1 MKSSLVILLLLL
13 GLTFTYA
20 MPGDTVTVIGVG
32 DIMMG
37 TLYPE
42 AELPTDS
49 GAHLMEEV
57 DSILQ
62 SADVTMGNLE
72 GVLLN
77 KGGTAKTCKDST
89 VCYVFRS
96 PEGYVKNLVKAGF
109 DVMSIANNH
118 AGDFGDLGR
127 QSTMRALDGAGLLY
141 AGQLPNPSIVFIKDS
156 ITYGFAAFSP
166 NSNCVSVN
174 DTAAA
179 AAIIRALDSVADIVI
194 VSFHGGAEG
203 NTFQRVPKKHEM
215 FHGEDRGD
223 VHAFAHTLVDA
234 GADIIIGS
242 GPHVSRA
249 VELYNN
255 RFIAYSAGNFC
266 TYGGINVRG
275 VNGLAPIFKVST
287 NRKGEFIKAHIF
299 PTYQLSHTYVHLDK
313 SAQVTKV
320 IRDLTKQD
328 FPDTKLTIDLS
339 GEILPL
345 TE

>member
-1 MKSSLVILLLLL
+1 MKLKFVAFLLFAVSITLKA
-13 GLTFTYA
+13 T
-20 MPGDTVTVIGVG
+20 PGDTLRIIGVG

-42 AELPTDS
+42 AELPPDS

-57 DSILQ
+57 DSVLQ
-62 SADVTMGNLE
+62 DADITMGNLE

-127 QSTMRALDGAGLLY
+127 QSTMRTLEAAGLLY
-141 AGQLPNPSIVFIKDS
+141 AGQLPNPGIVFTKDS
-156 ITYGFAAFSP
+156 VTYGFAAFSP
-166 NSNCVSVN
+166 NSNCVSIN
-174 DTAAA
+174 DSAAA
-179 AAIIRALDSVADIVI
+179 VAVIRSLDSVADVVI

-203 NTFQRVPKKHEM
+203 NTFQHVPKKHEM
-215 FHGEDRGD
+215 FHGEDRGN
-223 VHAFAHTLVDA
+223 VYGFAHMLVDA
-234 GADIIIGS
+234 GADVIFGQ

-255 RFIAYSAGNFC
+255 RFISYSAGNFC

-275 VNGLAPIFKVST
+275 VNGLAPIFKVYT
-287 NRKGEFIKAHIF
+287 TRKGEFIKAHIT

-313 SAQVTKV
+313 AGQVTKV

-328 FPDTKLTIDLS
+328 FPDTKLSIDLN
-339 GEILPL
+339 GDILPL
-345 TE
+345 Q